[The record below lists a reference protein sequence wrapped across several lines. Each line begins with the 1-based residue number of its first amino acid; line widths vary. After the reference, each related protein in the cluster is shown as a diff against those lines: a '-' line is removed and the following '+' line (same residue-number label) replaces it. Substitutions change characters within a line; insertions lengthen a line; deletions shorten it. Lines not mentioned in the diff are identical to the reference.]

1 MKPYQEEYIK
11 NIRDI
16 NALTA
21 RRDPAGCSIEEY
33 REKLLLVREWTQQ
46 VVRRNMLLLREE
58 LFPVLDHLFEAG
70 EEELSE
76 LEEFAGKLSN
86 TREDLDVELFCQ
98 IHQALLNRARHFRDR
113 NTMIKEL
120 YWLGMGH
127 NKICNMLSCMD
138 LSDVDT
144 YMFRMR
150 LCFTEAAAY
159 LKYFDEIE
167 DTETKGYILRSRANM
182 SLGKFRFNS
191 EKIDLVRQTLEILQD
206 LWYQEKAPGLPWDR
220 FTYMTHR
227 QMVSSISYSKQSA
240 MTSRDIE
247 SIMESVYIVYDRQFQ
262 EAAAENKQPAPR
274 YRFAY
279 DAIHFYCGL
288 DTLNGLLEKMED
300 MMDEAD
306 PEDFSTDG
314 MYSLISLPAF
324 YCNFLQEYPEKIPER
339 REYVDSLYRKIFCYM
354 EEFPQKE
361 EAESLFF
368 YLRQLLS
375 AYVETESSVPYGEF
389 VLKLMLRFVPEVY
402 AHSYIVG
409 KTAQVFCEMI
419 MEEEPSF
426 FDDIEC
432 IREIEDP
439 GQKREAVTDYARRAG
454 LYHDVGKINFI
465 DLYSHTSRQW
475 FEEEYEMAHLHTTSG
490 CNCLEN
496 RASTRKFAVIALGH
510 HSWYDGSR
518 GYPDSY
524 KRLECAERQ
533 MVDVIGLMDWLDN
546 VTYTAKLYTGVEKT
560 FDQAV
565 EEAIEMEGKRFS
577 PVLTVWLRDNKVK
590 ERLKDAVLQ
599 GRREVFLKYIR

>member
-1 MKPYQEEYIK
+1 M
-11 NIRDI
+11 
-16 NALTA
+16 
-21 RRDPAGCSIEEY
+21 
-33 REKLLLVREWTQQ
+33 
-46 VVRRNMLLLREE
+46 
-58 LFPVLDHLFEAG
+58 
-70 EEELSE
+70 
-76 LEEFAGKLSN
+76 
-86 TREDLDVELFCQ
+86 
-98 IHQALLNRARHFRDR
+98 
-113 NTMIKEL
+113 
-120 YWLGMGH
+120 
-127 NKICNMLSCMD
+127 
-138 LSDVDT
+138 
-144 YMFRMR
+144 
-150 LCFTEAAAY
+150 
-159 LKYFDEIE
+159 
-167 DTETKGYILRSRANM
+167 
-182 SLGKFRFNS
+182 
-191 EKIDLVRQTLEILQD
+191 
-206 LWYQEKAPGLPWDR
+206 
-220 FTYMTHR
+220 
-227 QMVSSISYSKQSA
+227 
-240 MTSRDIE
+240 
-247 SIMESVYIVYDRQFQ
+247 
-262 EAAAENKQPAPR
+262 
-274 YRFAY
+274 
-279 DAIHFYCGL
+279 
-288 DTLNGLLEKMED
+288 
-300 MMDEAD
+300 
-306 PEDFSTDG
+306 
-314 MYSLISLPAF
+314 
-324 YCNFLQEYPEKIPER
+324 
-339 REYVDSLYRKIFCYM
+339 
-354 EEFPQKE
+354 
-361 EAESLFF
+361 
-368 YLRQLLS
+368 
-375 AYVETESSVPYGEF
+375 
-389 VLKLMLRFVPEVY
+389 LKLMLRFVPEVY

>member
-16 NALTA
+16 SALTA
-21 RRDPAGCSIEEY
+21 KRDPEGCSIEEY
-33 REKLLLVREWTQQ
+33 REKLLMDRKWTEQT
-46 VVRRNMLLLREE
+46 VKRNMQLLKEE
-58 LFPVLDHLFEAG
+58 LFPVLDHLFESG

-76 LEEFAGKLSN
+76 LVEFAEKLSN
-86 TREDLDVELFCQ
+86 VREDLDVVLFCQ

-113 NTMIKEL
+113 ATMIREL
-120 YWLGMGH
+120 YWLGIGH

-138 LSDVDT
+138 LSDVET

-182 SLGKFRFNS
+182 SLGKFKYNR

-206 LWYQEKAPGLPWDR
+206 QWYQEKAPGLPWDK
-220 FTYMTHR
+220 FIYMTHR
-227 QMVSSISYSKQSA
+227 QMVSSISYSKQDS
-240 MTSRDIE
+240 MTSEDIE

-262 EAAAENKQPAPR
+262 EAAEENKQPSSR

-279 DAIHFYCGL
+279 YTIHFYCGL

-306 PEDFSTDG
+306 PKDFSTEG

-339 REYVDSLYRKIFCYM
+339 REYIDSLYRKIFCYV
-354 EEFPQKE
+354 EEFPERAE
-361 EAESLFF
+361 EESLFF
-368 YLRQLLS
+368 YWRQLLS
-375 AYVETESSVPYGEF
+375 TYVETESSISYGEF
-389 VLKLMLRFVPEVY
+389 ILKLMLRFVPEVY
-402 AHSYIVG
+402 VHSYIVG
-409 KTAQVFCEMI
+409 KTAEAFCDVI
-419 MEEEPSF
+419 IKEEPAF
-426 FDDIEC
+426 FDDIES
-432 IREIEDP
+432 IREIKDP
-439 GQKREAVTDYARRAG
+439 GEKRRKVMEFARKAG
-454 LYHDVGKINFI
+454 LYHDVGKIYFI
-465 DLYSHTSRQW
+465 DLYSRTTRQW

-490 CNCLEN
+490 ARCLEN
-496 RASTRKFAVIALGH
+496 RASTRQFAMIALGH

-518 GYPDSY
+518 GYPEDY
-524 KRLECAERQ
+524 RRLECNDRQ

-546 VTYTAKLYTGVEKT
+546 VTYTAQLYTGVEKT

-565 EEAIEMEGKRFS
+565 EEAVELEGKRFS
-577 PVLTVWLRDNKVK
+577 PLLTVWLRDNLMK
-590 ERLKDAVLQ
+590 ERLKEVILE
-599 GRREVFLKYIR
+599 GRREVFLNYIQ